1 MLKIII
7 ELIIIFFSKLNLIM
21 EFLAEWGY
29 IGLFLASFLAATI
42 IPLSSEIVLSILI
55 ANNYDLSLSLFVA
68 SLGNWFGGLSS
79 YGIGRLGN
87 WEFIEKYFRIKKN
100 KILQLKTKV
109 DKWGGF
115 LALLSWT
122 PVFGDPIALALGF
135 FRTNFYLVS
144 IYMLIGKVLRY
155 IVWAA
160 ITYWGISLF

>member
-1 MLKIII
+1 
-7 ELIIIFFSKLNLIM
+7 M

-100 KILQLKTKV
+100 KILQLKTDRKSV
-109 DKWGGF
+109 
-115 LALLSWT
+115 
-122 PVFGDPIALALGF
+122 V
-135 FRTNFYLVS
+135 
-144 IYMLIGKVLRY
+144 
-155 IVWAA
+155 
-160 ITYWGISLF
+160 

>member
-1 MLKIII
+1 MCIR
-7 ELIIIFFSKLNLIM
+7 
-21 EFLAEWGY
+21 
-29 IGLFLASFLAATI
+29 
-42 IPLSSEIVLSILI
+42 
-55 ANNYDLSLSLFVA
+55 D
-68 SLGNWFGGLSS
+68 
-79 YGIGRLGN
+79 R
-87 WEFIEKYFRIKKN
+87 
-100 KILQLKTKV
+100 